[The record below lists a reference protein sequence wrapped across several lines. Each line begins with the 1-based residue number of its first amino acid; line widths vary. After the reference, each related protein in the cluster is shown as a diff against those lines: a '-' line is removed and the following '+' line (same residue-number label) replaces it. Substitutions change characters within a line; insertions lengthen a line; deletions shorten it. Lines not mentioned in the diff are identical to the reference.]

1 MIARLDRQ
9 ESEDGDINVLEAINM
24 IGYSWNKVTQDT
36 IRNCFIVSGLKGLGV
51 NFPLLLK
58 DKEETTN
65 SDLIKTYCEIKK
77 IQPISFDQYLDIDCK
92 EITSA
97 PLSDKDIVEMC
108 QEGSEVDEIREE
120 EVVTT
125 TSPVIDFK
133 TALIYIDSIKHL
145 FNSMNVFDEVF
156 SQAINTIEHLDDIIV
171 QQRLNNEFKQRNLD
185 DFSYKH

>member
-1 MIARLDRQ
+1 MSKLIARLDRQ
-9 ESEDGDINVLEAINM
+9 ECEDGDINVLEAINM
-24 IGYSWNKVTQDT
+24 TGY
-36 IRNCFIVSGLKGLGV
+36 
-51 NFPLLLK
+51 
-58 DKEETTN
+58 

-97 PLSDKDIVEMC
+97 PLSDKEIVEMY
-108 QEGSEVDEIREE
+108 QEGGEVDEIREE

-125 TSPVIDFK
+125 SSPVIDFK

-145 FNSMNVFDEVF
+145 FNSMNAFDEVY

-171 QQRLNNEFKQRNLD
+171 QQRLNNEFKERKLDHPIFIQKSSNLD
-185 DFSYKH
+185 DFLYKH